1 MKHIAALVSGGV
13 DSSVAVHRFMSD
25 HPSLK
30 RHIHLYY
37 LKIWL
42 EDELSFLGEC
52 PWEEDLSYV
61 KKISQDL
68 DIPYTVI
75 SLQQEYQEKIVSYTL
90 NELRNG
96 GTPSP
101 DIFCN
106 SHIKLGV
113 FLERVS
119 DIDTVITGHY
129 GRIYKDKN
137 EICHLLTASDMR
149 KDQTYFLSM
158 LNQQQLSK
166 LVMPLGDMQ
175 KTAVRSYAKKHN
187 IITMDRKDS
196 QGLCF
201 LGKIKYRDFVKFHL
215 GIKTGTIVDI
225 HSNQILGTHE
235 GSWFYT
241 IGQRTGL
248 GLGGG
253 PWYVAKKSFEEN
265 IVWVCHANLL
275 HEQESDRVHF
285 SRSHWIG
292 EKDLALSSLYVK
304 IRHGPELMKVR
315 CDWNN
320 SMTNGVAYLTQ
331 QDYGIADG
339 QYIVFYT
346 DTMQGISYKHEP
358 AVVLDTTENETCN
371 VQAYECLGAARISL

>member
-1 MKHIAALVSGGV
+1 MKHIAALISGGV
-13 DSSVAVHRFMSD
+13 DSSVAVHKFISNN
-25 HPSLK
+25 PSLK
-30 RHIHLYY
+30 KLIHLYY

-61 KKISQDL
+61 RDISQKL

-75 SLQQEYQEKIVSYTL
+75 SLQQEYQEKIISYTL
-90 NELRNG
+90 NELKNG

-113 FLERVS
+113 FLERVA
-119 DIDTVITGHY
+119 DIDLVITGHY
-129 GRIYKDKN
+129 GKIHKDENGK
-137 EICHLLTASDMR
+137 CHLFTANDSV

-158 LNQQQLSK
+158 LNQKQLSK
-166 LVMPLGDMQ
+166 LVCPLGDMQ
-175 KTAVRSYAKKHN
+175 KTAVRLYAKKHN
-187 IITMDRKDS
+187 LITMDRKDS

-215 GIKTGTIVDI
+215 GKKQGNIIDI
-225 HSNQILGTHE
+225 HSKQILGTHD

-253 PWYVAKKSFEEN
+253 PWYVVQKLFDEN
-265 IVWVCHANLL
+265 TVLVCHADMLNK
-275 HEQESDRVHF
+275 QEANVVHF
-285 SRSHWIG
+285 TKFHCIVNK
-292 EKDLALSSLYVK
+292 EVNKDNALKSLFVK
-304 IRHGPELMKVR
+304 IRHGPELIKAS
-315 CDWNN
+315 CSWKNN
-320 SMTNGVAYLTQ
+320 NGTAYLTKE
-331 QDYGIADG
+331 DYGIAEG
-339 QYIVFYT
+339 QYIIFYT
-346 DTMQGISYKHEP
+346 DKTHISQSIKNKRINNS
-358 AVVLDTTENETCN
+358 VDS
-371 VQAYECLGAARISL
+371 YECLGAARILYGRT